1 MSTATGSTHTN
12 GTSPTKGTLPMSTE
26 TLDRRPTAEEPP
38 PPSVLRRGWRTLT
51 RTSWAGRLA
60 FPVACLVFWLLAIE
74 VVTTIWP
81 FAVDVLP
88 TPWQVFGFMW
98 NEFRGDT
105 LAPHNMY
112 ATFAIS
118 LQRLG
123 IGMVIAMII
132 GTIIGLAMGL
142 SKAVNA
148 FFNDWVVA
156 ILAMPNLAW
165 ALFCSLAFGFGD
177 TGPIITVVLTGVPFV
192 IINVR
197 EGVRNTPA
205 DLFDMAR
212 AFDVPRKR
220 VILHVLIPSLLPFLF
235 AAARY
240 SFALGWKGLVVAE
253 VFGGQDGAG
262 WTIKF
267 WYDAHRAYGVV
278 GYALLFVIFALIF
291 EKFMFDQLSKKL
303 FKWRP
308 VDSVDVVEQ
317 KFDAPASAAAHK
329 AASASTAT
337 GAALGSITLATEGP
351 PQTTEETSSPPT
363 DPDTR
368 SN

>member
-1 MSTATGSTHTN
+1 MSVDTRNIAPSAGKPK
-12 GTSPTKGTLPMSTE
+12 SPAPNKL
-26 TLDRRPTAEEPP
+26 
-38 PPSVLRRGWRTLT
+38 WRKLKNSSLT
-51 RTSWAGRLA
+51 GRLL
-60 FPVACLVFWLLAIE
+60 FPVVVLAFWLLAIKI
-74 VVTTIWP
+74 VTTIWP

-88 TPWQVFGFMW
+88 TPWQVFSFMGD
-98 NEFRGDT
+98 ELMGDT

-112 ATFAIS
+112 VTFGIS
-118 LQRLG
+118 LQRLA

-132 GTIIGLAMGL
+132 GTVIGIAMGL
-142 SKAVNA
+142 SRAVDA

-192 IINVR
+192 IMNVR

-220 VILHVLIPSLLPFLF
+220 VIFNVLIPSLMPFLF

-240 SFALGWKGLVVAE
+240 AFALGWKGLVVAE

-278 GYALLFVIFALIF
+278 GYALLFVVFALVF
-291 EKFMFDQLSKKL
+291 EKFMFDQLSKRI

-308 VDSVDVVEQ
+308 AVDSVDVVEER
-317 KFDAPASAAAHK
+317 FEGPAK
-329 AASASTAT
+329 AAVVVAGAAGTAT

-351 PQTTEETSSPPT
+351 KGLEEQIDAPPT
-363 DPDTR
+363 DPDPTDDRR
-368 SN
+368 S

>member
-1 MSTATGSTHTN
+1 M
-12 GTSPTKGTLPMSTE
+12 
-26 TLDRRPTAEEPP
+26 
-38 PPSVLRRGWRTLT
+38 SVLTRSEVGAHERPSALTRGWQWLMRS
-51 RTSWAGRLA
+51 SWAGRLL
-60 FPVACLVFWLLAIE
+60 FPVVCLLFWLAAIKA
-74 VVTTIWP
+74 VTTIWP

-88 TPWQVFGFMW
+88 TPWQVFGFMAD
-98 NEFRGDT
+98 ELRGDT

-112 ATFAIS
+112 VTFGIS

-123 IGMVIAMII
+123 IGMLIAMVI
-132 GTIIGLAMGL
+132 GTVIGIAMGL
-142 SKAVNA
+142 SKAVDA

-177 TGPIITVVLTGVPFV
+177 VGPIVTVVLTGVPFV

-197 EGVRNTPA
+197 EGVRNTPT
-205 DLFDMAR
+205 DLYDMAR
-212 AFDVPRKR
+212 AFGVPRDR
-220 VILHVLIPSLLPFLF
+220 VIRHVLIPSLLPFLF

-240 SFALGWKGLVVAE
+240 CFALGWKGLVVAE

-291 EKFMFDQLSKKL
+291 EKFMFDQLSKRL

-308 VDSVDVVEQ
+308 AIDAVDVVEER
-317 KFDAPASAAAHK
+317 FDAPAQAAVAAAE
-329 AASASTAT
+329 TGAT
-337 GAALGSITLATEGP
+337 TTSAALGSITLVTQGP
-351 PQTTEETSSPPT
+351 NDDQPPST
-363 DPDTR
+363 APGAPDNDR
-368 SN
+368 RNDRG

>member
-1 MSTATGSTHTN
+1 M
-12 GTSPTKGTLPMSTE
+12 
-26 TLDRRPTAEEPP
+26 
-38 PPSVLRRGWRTLT
+38 SVLNEAERTPDSSFAAQEQPTVLAKAWRRLT
-51 RTSWAGRLA
+51 RSSLTGRIL
-60 FPVACLVFWLLAIE
+60 FPITCLVFWLLAIKI
-74 VVTTIWP
+74 VTTIWP

-88 TPWQVFGFMW
+88 TPGQVFGFMW
-98 NEFRGDT
+98 NEIRGDT

-112 ATFAIS
+112 ETFGIS
-118 LQRLG
+118 LQRLA

-132 GTIIGLAMGL
+132 GTIIGIAMGL
-142 SKAVNA
+142 SKAVDA

-177 TGPIITVVLTGVPFV
+177 LGPIITVVLTGVPFV

-220 VILHVLIPSLLPFLF
+220 VIRQVLIPSLMPFLF

-240 SFALGWKGLVVAE
+240 AFALGWKGLVVAE

-278 GYALLFVIFALIF
+278 GYALLFVIFALVF

-308 VDSVDVVEQ
+308 AVDAEVVEER
-317 KFDAPASAAAHK
+317 FDGTAKAAVASAAA
-329 AASASTAT
+329 ASTAT

-351 PQTTEETSSPPT
+351 PADQPAQPHSDETIRR
-363 DPDTR
+363 DNDHG
-368 SN
+368 

>member
-1 MSTATGSTHTN
+1 MTA
-12 GTSPTKGTLPMSTE
+12 
-26 TLDRRPTAEEPP
+26 D
-38 PPSVLRRGWRTLT
+38 LRDPVPAAAQPQRAWSAGRVWRKISHSSL
-51 RTSWAGRLA
+51 AGRLL
-60 FPVACLVFWLLAIE
+60 FPVVCLVVWLLAIKL
-74 VVTTIWP
+74 VTTIWP

-88 TPWQVFGFMW
+88 TPGQVFGFMGK
-98 NEFRGDT
+98 ELMGET
-105 LAPHNMY
+105 VAPHNMY
-112 ATFAIS
+112 VTFGIS

-123 IGMVIAMII
+123 IGMLIAMAI
-132 GTIIGLAMGL
+132 GTVIGLAMGL
-142 SKAVNA
+142 SKAVDA

-197 EGVRNTPA
+197 EGVRNTPT
-205 DLFDMAR
+205 DLYDMAR
-212 AFDVPRKR
+212 AFRVPRPW
-220 VILHVLIPSLLPFLF
+220 VIRAVLIPSLMPFLF

-278 GYALLFVIFALIF
+278 GYALLFVIFALLF
-291 EKFMFDQLSKKL
+291 EKVMFDQLSKRL

-308 VDSVDVVEQ
+308 AIDAAEVVE
-317 KFDAPASAAAHK
+317 KRFDAPVEAAIGAAA
-329 AASASTAT
+329 AGATVT
-337 GAALGSITLATEGP
+337 GAALGSISLATEGP
-351 PQTTEETSSPPT
+351 RESDDEPPQLPT
-363 DPDTR
+363 DHPR
-368 SN
+368 STDHG

>member
-1 MSTATGSTHTN
+1 VSTLAVGRFLRSSLS
-12 GTSPTKGTLPMSTE
+12 GRLTLP
-26 TLDRRPTAEEPP
+26 L
-38 PPSVLRRGWRTLT
+38 VC
-51 RTSWAGRLA
+51 LA
-60 FPVACLVFWLLAIE
+60 VWLLSIQL
-74 VVTTIWP
+74 VTAIWP

-98 NEFRGDT
+98 DEIIGDT
-105 LAPHNMY
+105 LAPRNMY
-112 ATFAIS
+112 ETFGIS

-123 IGMVIAMII
+123 IGMLIALAI
-132 GTIIGLAMGL
+132 GTVIGLAMGL
-142 SKAVNA
+142 SKGVNA

-177 TGPIITVVLTGVPFV
+177 VGPIVTVVLTGIPFV

-197 EGVRNTPA
+197 EGVRNTPT
-205 DLFDMAR
+205 DLFDMSR
-212 AFDVPRKR
+212 AFGVPRER
-220 VILHVLIPSLLPFLF
+220 VIRHVLLPSLMPFLF

-267 WYDAHRAYGVV
+267 WYDAHRAYGVI
-278 GYALLFVIFALIF
+278 GYALLFVVFAIVF
-291 EKFMFDQLSKKL
+291 EKFLFDQLEKRL

-308 VDSVDVVEQ
+308 PLDAAIAPKEQ
-317 KFDAPASAAAHK
+317 
-329 AASASTAT
+329 
-337 GAALGSITLATEGP
+337 
-351 PQTTEETSSPPT
+351 
-363 DPDTR
+363 
-368 SN
+368 

>member
-1 MSTATGSTHTN
+1 MSAPTTTARH
-12 GTSPTKGTLPMSTE
+12 
-26 TLDRRPTAEEPP
+26 A
-38 PPSVLRRGWRTLT
+38 WRTIRRSPL
-51 RTSWAGRLA
+51 AGRLA
-60 FPVACLVFWLLAIE
+60 FPVVCLIFWLLAIKL
-74 VVTTIWP
+74 VTTIWP

-88 TPWQVFGFMW
+88 TPWQVFSFMW
-98 NEFRGDT
+98 DEITGHT
-105 LAPHNMY
+105 VAPLNMY
-112 ATFAIS
+112 ETFAIS

-123 IGMVIAMII
+123 IGMCIALAI
-132 GTIIGLAMGL
+132 GTVIGIAMGL

-177 TGPIITVVLTGVPFV
+177 IGPIVTVVLTGVPFV

-212 AFDVPRKR
+212 AFGVPRQR
-220 VILHVLIPSLLPFLF
+220 VIRQVLIPSLLPFLF

-240 SFALGWKGLVVAE
+240 CFALGWKGLVVAE

-278 GYALLFVIFALIF
+278 GYALLFVIFALVF
-291 EKFMFDQLSKKL
+291 EKLMFDQLSKRL

-308 VDSVDVVEQ
+308 SLDSVEVVEEQ
-317 KFDAPASAAAHK
+317 FDAPTK
-329 AASASTAT
+329 AAVGAATAT

-351 PQTTEETSSPPT
+351 PQSAEDDPQPP
-363 DPDTR
+363 DQPR
-368 SN
+368 SNHHG

>member
-1 MSTATGSTHTN
+1 MST
-12 GTSPTKGTLPMSTE
+12 PMSAA
-26 TLDRRPTAEEPP
+26 RRK
-38 PPSVLRRGWRTLT
+38 WRSLT
-51 RTSWAGRLA
+51 RSSLTGRLL
-60 FPVACLVFWLLAIE
+60 FPVVCLVIWLLSIK
-74 VVTTIWP
+74 VVTAIWP

-88 TPWQVFGFMW
+88 TPWQVFSFMW
-98 NEFRGDT
+98 DEITGHT

-112 ATFAIS
+112 VTFGIS
-118 LQRLG
+118 LQRLA
-123 IGMVIAMII
+123 IGMFIAMVI
-132 GTIIGLAMGL
+132 GTVIGLAMGL
-142 SKAVNA
+142 SKAVDA

-192 IINVR
+192 IMNVR
-197 EGVRNTPA
+197 EGVRNTPT

-212 AFDVPRKR
+212 AFDVPRQR
-220 VILHVLIPSLLPFLF
+220 VIGHVLIPSLLPFLF

-278 GYALLFVIFALIF
+278 GYALLFVIFALVF
-291 EKFMFDQLSKKL
+291 EKFMFDQLSKRL
-303 FKWRP
+303 FRWRP
-308 VDSVDVVEQ
+308 SLDAVEVVEQ
-317 KFDAPASAAAHK
+317 QFDAPTK
-329 AASASTAT
+329 AAVGAATAT
-337 GAALGSITLATEGP
+337 GAALGSISLATEGP
-351 PQTTEETSSPPT
+351 DNP
-363 DPDTR
+363 R
-368 SN
+368 SDKDDG

>member
-1 MSTATGSTHTN
+1 MADE
-12 GTSPTKGTLPMSTE
+12 L
-26 TLDRRPTAEEPP
+26 
-38 PPSVLRRGWRTLT
+38 
-51 RTSWAGRLA
+51 
-60 FPVACLVFWLLAIE
+60 
-74 VVTTIWP
+74 
-81 FAVDVLP
+81 
-88 TPWQVFGFMW
+88 
-98 NEFRGDT
+98 RGDT

-112 ATFAIS
+112 ETFAIS
-118 LQRLG
+118 LQRLA
-123 IGMVIAMII
+123 IGMVIALII
-132 GTIIGLAMGL
+132 GTIIGIAMGL
-142 SKAVNA
+142 SKGVDA

-177 TGPIITVVLTGVPFV
+177 MGPIITVVLTGVPFV

-197 EGVRNTPA
+197 EGVRNTPS

-212 AFDVPRKR
+212 AFGVPRDK
-220 VILHVLIPSLLPFLF
+220 VIRNVLIPSLLPFLF

-240 SFALGWKGLVVAE
+240 CFALGWKGLVVAE

-278 GYALLFVIFALIF
+278 GYALLFVVFALIF
-291 EKFMFDQLSKKL
+291 EKFMFDQLSKRM

-308 VDSVDVVEQ
+308 SVDVEVVEER
-317 KFDAPASAAAHK
+317 FDGPSK
-329 AASASTAT
+329 AAVKAAESAGTAT

-351 PQTTEETSSPPT
+351 KALPDET
-363 DPDTR
+363 DPDTPDTR
-368 SN
+368 RNI

>member
-1 MSTATGSTHTN
+1 M
-12 GTSPTKGTLPMSTE
+12 TLVTE
-26 TLDRRPTAEEPP
+26 APQNRLVERPPTAWDKAW
-38 PPSVLRRGWRTLT
+38 RRTKNSSLL
-51 RTSWAGRLA
+51 GRLL
-60 FPVACLVFWLLAIE
+60 FPLVVLVIWLGSIKA
-74 VVTTIWP
+74 VTTIWP

-88 TPWQVFGFMW
+88 TPWQVFSFMGD
-98 NEFRGDT
+98 ELRGDT
-105 LAPHNMY
+105 LAPMNMY
-112 ATFAIS
+112 ETFGIS
-118 LQRLG
+118 LQRLA
-123 IGMVIAMII
+123 IGMIIALII
-132 GTIIGLAMGL
+132 GTVIGIAMGL

-177 TGPIITVVLTGVPFV
+177 IGPIITVVLTGVPFV

-197 EGVRNTPA
+197 EGVRNTPT

-212 AFDVPRKR
+212 AFDVPRQR
-220 VILHVLIPSLLPFLF
+220 VIRQVLIPSLLPFLF

-240 SFALGWKGLVVAE
+240 CFALGWKGLVVAE

-278 GYALLFVIFALIF
+278 GYAFLFIIFALLF
-291 EKFMFDQLSKKL
+291 EKFMFDQLSKRL
-303 FKWRP
+303 FRWRP
-308 VDSVDVVEQ
+308 AVDVEVVEQ
-317 KFDAPASAAAHK
+317 KFDAPPPSAAAAA

-351 PQTTEETSSPPT
+351 TDTDTT
-363 DPDTR
+363 DDKR
-368 SN
+368 SI